1 MNKNDEEENLDPRL
15 YFENRSKVLLAL
27 KESRD
32 PFPYPHK
39 YDVKLTLGQ
48 FRREY
53 DAKLTEKGQIL
64 EGEVTSI
71 AGRVFSIRSMGAG
84 LMFYDVQGDG
94 TKIQVMAN
102 AKNHTDSEY
111 DF

>member
-27 KESRD
+27 KESKD

-53 DAKLTEKGQIL
+53 D
-64 EGEVTSI
+64 S
-71 AGRVFSIRSMGAG
+71 
-84 LMFYDVQGDG
+84 
-94 TKIQVMAN
+94 
-102 AKNHTDSEY
+102 
-111 DF
+111 